1 MGRISETIKSLIIAN
16 IIFFVATYLIGD
28 VVYRLFSL
36 YYFESPYFHFWQ
48 PVSHMFMHG
57 NFMHILFNMYALWAF
72 GTPVE
77 YNLNS
82 RRFLLFFF
90 AAGLGAALIHTGF
103 NFFQIQ
109 SISQK
114 IVEAGWSME
123 DVQRLLHT
131 GEYDTRML
139 NYITQSDLSNLY
151 GAYNTPAV
159 GASGAVYGVLVAFGM
174 LYPNA
179 ELMLIFLPIP
189 VKAKYFI
196 PGLILI
202 DVFFGISG
210 SSLGIAHWAHIGGA
224 LIGFLMIRHWKKH
237 QFDRNRWN

>member
-1 MGRISETIKSLIIAN
+1 NVLFII
-16 IIFFVATYLIGD
+16 VDLCSCD
-28 VVYRLFSL
+28 K
-36 YYFESPYFHFWQ
+36 
-48 PVSHMFMHG
+48 
-57 NFMHILFNMYALWAF
+57 
-72 GTPVE
+72 PVE
-77 YNLNS
+77 YHIIS
-82 RRFLLFFF
+82 RCFLFFFF

-159 GASGAVYGVLVAFGM
+159 GASGVVYG
-174 LYPNA
+174 
-179 ELMLIFLPIP
+179 
-189 VKAKYFI
+189 
-196 PGLILI
+196 
-202 DVFFGISG
+202 
-210 SSLGIAHWAHIGGA
+210 
-224 LIGFLMIRHWKKH
+224 
-237 QFDRNRWN
+237 

>member
-131 GEYDTRML
+131 GGYDTRML

-151 GAYNTPAV
+151 GAYNTPVV
-159 GASGAVYGVLVAFGM
+159 GGSGAVYGELVDFGM
-174 LYPNA
+174 LYPTQ
-179 ELMLIFLPIP
+179 
-189 VKAKYFI
+189 
-196 PGLILI
+196 
-202 DVFFGISG
+202 D
-210 SSLGIAHWAHIGGA
+210 
-224 LIGFLMIRHWKKH
+224 LMIVLL
-237 QFDRNRWN
+237 